1 MTKVNCKLDE
11 FVAALEQAMT
21 FRFAHKYGEKLIP
34 ILEELVKVG
43 GPNKS
48 DAAKIASLQSILDA
62 LKLPA
67 AFNPLAK
74 TQLAKV
80 LGEARLPYVE
90 GIMGDNVAFY
100 ATLKSSLPLVVQLLE
115 NPRELGPSQLMN
127 EHLVPW
133 FERIGLIDVYDRL
146 KIQFNDS
153 YTNFRL
159 YLKN

>member
-1 MTKVNCKLDE
+1 
-11 FVAALEQAMT
+11 MT

-74 TQLAKV
+74 TQLAKF
-80 LGEARLPYVE
+80 LGKHACHMSRASWVTMLPS
-90 GIMGDNVAFY
+90 
-100 ATLKSSLPLVVQLLE
+100 TLL
-115 NPRELGPSQLMN
+115 
-127 EHLVPW
+127 
-133 FERIGLIDVYDRL
+133 
-146 KIQFNDS
+146 
-153 YTNFRL
+153 
-159 YLKN
+159 